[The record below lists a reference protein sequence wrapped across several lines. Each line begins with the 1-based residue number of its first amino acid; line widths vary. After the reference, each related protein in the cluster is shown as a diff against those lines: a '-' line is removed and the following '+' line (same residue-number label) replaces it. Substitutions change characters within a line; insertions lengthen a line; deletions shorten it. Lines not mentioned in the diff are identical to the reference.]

1 MRRFD
6 WRPYGRNLT
15 LVLLTAASP
24 GLSQGI
30 PGDRDPD
37 VAYRVR
43 SVDVAH
49 HVALRGQFDAGFI
62 DAVLDSIVGVSN
74 PSPRKGDPPRTSRPH
89 FVWYRLH
96 QDSAEPNRKV
106 ILRNQYGEQT
116 WTIGSPVYLL
126 APATWVSSTSQ
137 PGAAPDSVDSYKCY
151 RVLSYERMPAG
162 EPGRDRSGRNGS
174 DPAMV
179 RVPRLFAVPVRSQH
193 DGRTT
198 ALWDGATHLAIY
210 SLESRAPEGRIVVA
224 RDPFGTHSLSVRA
237 VRGLVVPSEKLAW
250 GAVMALAVGDTLT
263 LAPME

>member
-1 MRRFD
+1 MRGID
-6 WRPYGRNLT
+6 WRPCGRNLALI
-15 LVLLTAASP
+15 LVVASSP
-24 GLSQGI
+24 GLGRGT
-30 PGDRDPD
+30 PADRDPD

-49 HVALRGQFDAGFI
+49 RVALRGQFDAGFI

-74 PSPRKGDPPRTSRPH
+74 PAPRRGASPRGPH

-96 QDSAEPNRKV
+96 EESAEPNRKV

-116 WTIGSPVYLL
+116 WTIGSPVYLM
-126 APATWVSSTSQ
+126 APATWISSSAP
-137 PGAAPDSVDSYKCY
+137 PGAPPDSVDTYKCY
-151 RVLSYERMPAG
+151 RVLSYERTPLG
-162 EPGRDRSGRNGS
+162 DPGRDRSGRNPGE
-174 DPAMV
+174 PAV
-179 RVPRLFAVPVRSQH
+179 LRIPRLFAVPVRSQRE
-193 DGRTT
+193 GRTT
-198 ALWDGATHLAIY
+198 TLWDGATHLAIY
-210 SLESRAPEGRIVVA
+210 SLESRPPEGRTVVA